1 MTHPQFALAAARCFP
16 DLCVWPM
23 ARHDARIAL
32 AER

>member
-1 MTHPQFALAAARCFP
+1 MTHPQFALVAARCFP
-16 DLCVWPM
+16 DLRGPM